1 MSSFE
6 KKGKLAQ
13 VERRM
18 AEKGFF
24 KFLFLRIR
32 QFFDS
37 LVAKAVR
44 RIISM
49 KTKVDDKKIMFMHY
63 SNKYQC
69 NPAYICDELI
79 RQNVDCDI
87 VFATDKKT
95 IDLLPS
101 PFPEQVRLVRRNSLE
116 FFYEAASA
124 KIWVD
129 NAVCFPWEYVPKKK
143 NQIYINTWHGSMG
156 LKRIDS
162 NKIVV
167 KKWSRAAKIASKIT
181 DYMISNSSFETEV
194 YRTTYWPNEKVKIL
208 EYGHPRND
216 ILFADGETK
225 KTVKKKVCEF
235 YNIDESVN
243 LILYAPTFRD
253 EKTLKCYD
261 IDYNG
266 VINAAKERFG
276 GEWMILNRYHFKVA
290 DALKKVKE
298 IQSNPN
304 ILAGNIYPDIQ
315 ELMLAS
321 EIGITD
327 YSSWICDFVL
337 TGKPGFI
344 YANDLKKYDKERGF
358 YYPLDSTPFPIAE
371 NNSQLISS
379 IKNFDSQTYD
389 IKVREFLEA
398 RGCKEIGTASKQ
410 VVELIKKYINCD
422 SHTDENK

>member
-1 MSSFE
+1 MDIYE
-6 KKGKLAQ
+6 RKGKLVQ
-13 VERRM
+13 IERRM

-32 QFFDS
+32 QFFDRQI
-37 LVAKAVR
+37 ANFVR
-44 RIISM
+44 RLISM
-49 KTKVDDKKIMFMHY
+49 RTKVVDNKIIFMHY
-63 SNKYQC
+63 ADKYQC
-69 NPAYICDELI
+69 NPSYICDELI

-95 IDLLPS
+95 MNLLPS

-167 KKWSRAAKIASKIT
+167 KKWAKAAKTAGKIT
-181 DYMISNSSFETEV
+181 DYMISNSAFETEV
-194 YRTTYWPNEKVKIL
+194 YRTTHWPNEKVKIL

-216 ILFADGETK
+216 ILFADAEK
-225 KTVKKKVCEF
+225 SREIKKKVSNF
-235 YNIDESVN
+235 YNIDENCN

-253 EKTLKCYD
+253 EKTIKCYD

-266 VINAAKERFG
+266 VLEAAKKRFG
-276 GEWMILNRYHFKVA
+276 GEWKILNRYHFKVA
-290 DALKKVKE
+290 NALKNVKE
-298 IQSNPN
+298 IRENPN
-304 ILAGNIYPDIQ
+304 ILDGNNYPDIQ

-321 EIGITD
+321 DIGITD

-337 TGKPGFI
+337 TEKPGFI
-344 YANDLKKYDKERGF
+344 YANDLAKYDKERGF

-371 NNSQLISS
+371 NNSQLIDA
-379 IKNFDSQTYD
+379 IINFDSEKYN
-389 IKVREFLEA
+389 IKVKEFLEA
-398 RGCKEIGTASKQ
+398 RGCKENGTASKQ
-410 VVELIKKYINCD
+410 VVELIKKYMNCH
-422 SHTDENK
+422 SQADENK

>member
-1 MSSFE
+1 MKSIDQNR
-6 KKGKLAQ
+6 KLSQ

-24 KFLFLRIR
+24 KFLFLRLR
-32 QFFDS
+32 QFFDG
-37 LVAKAVR
+37 LIARAAR
-44 RIISM
+44 RSISM
-49 KTKVDDKKIMFMHY
+49 RTKVEDNKIMFMHY

-79 RQNVDCDI
+79 RQNIDCDI

-95 IDLLPS
+95 LNLLPT

-124 KIWVD
+124 KVWID

-143 NQIYINTWHGSMG
+143 NQVYINTWHGSMG

-167 KKWSRAAKIASKIT
+167 KKWARAAKIASKIT
-181 DYMISNSSFETEV
+181 DYMISNSAFETEV

-216 ILFADGETK
+216 ILFANDEEK
-225 KTVKKKVCEF
+225 KLIKKKVCDF
-235 YNIDESVN
+235 YNIDENCN

-266 VINAAKERFG
+266 VMEAAKERFG

-290 DALKKVKE
+290 NALKNVKE
-298 IQSNPN
+298 IRENPN
-304 ILAGNIYPDIQ
+304 ILAGNTYPDIQ

-321 EIGITD
+321 DIGITD

-344 YANDLKKYDKERGF
+344 YANDLKNYDKERGF

-389 IKVREFLEA
+389 IKAKEFLEA
-398 RGCKEIGTASKQ
+398 RGCKETGTAAKQ
-410 VVELIKKYINCD
+410 VVELIKKYINCN
-422 SHTDENK
+422 SQ

>member
-1 MSSFE
+1 MSTIE
-6 KKGKLAQ
+6 KKGALSQ
-13 VERRM
+13 IERRM
-18 AEKGFF
+18 AEKGFLKYF
-24 KFLFLRIR
+24 FLRLR
-32 QFFDS
+32 QFFDRAIAK
-37 LVAKAVR
+37 VAR

-49 KTKVDDKKIMFMHY
+49 KTKVEDNKIIFMHY

-79 RQNVDCDI
+79 RQNIDCDI

-95 IDLLPS
+95 LETLPS
-101 PFPEQVRLVRRNSLE
+101 PFPEKVRLVRRNSLE

-124 KIWVD
+124 KVWVD

-156 LKRIDS
+156 LKKIDPD
-162 NKIVV
+162 KIVS
-167 KKWSRAAKIASKIT
+167 KKWAKAAKIAGRIT

-216 ILFADGETK
+216 ILFANSEEAK
-225 KTVKKKVCEF
+225 NIKKKVCEF
-235 YNIDESVN
+235 YGIDENVK

-253 EKTLKCYD
+253 ERTVKCYD
-261 IDYNG
+261 IDYTG
-266 VINAAKERFG
+266 VIEAAKERFG

-290 DALKKVKE
+290 KAINQAKE
-298 IQSNPN
+298 IRDNPN
-304 ILAGNIYPDIQ
+304 ILPGDLYPDIQ

-321 EIGITD
+321 DIGITD

-344 YANDLKKYDKERGF
+344 YANDLSKYDSERGF
-358 YYPLDSTPFPIAE
+358 YYPLDSTPFPIAQ
-371 NNSQLISS
+371 NNRRLTET
-379 IKNFDSQTYD
+379 IKSFDASDYD
-389 IKVREFLEA
+389 RKVREFLDA
-398 RGCKEIGTASKQ
+398 RGCKEKGTASKQ
-410 VVELIKKYINCD
+410 VVELIKKYICCD
-422 SHTDENK
+422 SQPA

>member
-32 QFFDS
+32 QFFDA

-49 KTKVDDKKIMFMHY
+49 KTKVDGKKIMFMHY

-124 KIWVD
+124 KIWID

-298 IQSNPN
+298 IQSNSN

-371 NNSQLISS
+371 NNSQLINS
-379 IKNFDSQTYD
+379 ILNFDSKVYD
-389 IKVREFLEA
+389 IKTKEFLEA
-398 RGCKEIGTASKQ
+398 RGCKETGTASKQ

-422 SHTDENK
+422 SLTDETK